1 VEAQRKTNKQ
11 KKNKMR
17 TYTKVSPVMPA
28 SIQAAAYADTEILFD
43 WHKVEGFK
51 GGSIDSI
58 KVIVR
63 GTDGAAQTMV
73 GIDLLFATSH
83 IPTPSDGINASVD
96 VAPTTLGTTGAAVDT
111 PGWFNNLV
119 GYVPV
124 ASGDFNDA
132 DLIYLNVANVNLS
145 GEEIPV
151 SGDLY
156 VAAIAKGAL
165 DFRTTVQVNE
175 ANFDAGTQTVI
186 TLDTKDA
193 TLLFAPGDV
202 IHAVD
207 DAVLGTIK
215 TVDSATQITLTKANV
230 DAIAN
235 NDVLYN
241 VSPIQLI
248 LSGTV

>member
-1 VEAQRKTNKQ
+1 MINKKTF
-11 KKNKMR
+11 
-17 TYTKVSPVMPA
+17 TKVLPTMPA

-51 GGSIDSI
+51 GASIDGLQL
-58 KVIVR
+58 IVR
-63 GTDGAAQTMV
+63 GTNGADQTMV
-73 GIDLLFATSH
+73 GIDLLFATSN
-83 IPTPSDGINASVD
+83 IPTFSDDVNVSVNT
-96 VAPTTLGTTGAAVDT
+96 APTTLGTTGAAVDT

-124 ASGDFNDA
+124 ASGDFNDG
-132 DLIYLNVANVNLS
+132 DLIYLNIATKS
-145 GEEIPV
+145 GLNIPV

-156 VAAIAKGAL
+156 VAAISKGAL

-175 ANFDAGTQTVI
+175 ANFAAGTQTVI

-193 TLLFAPGDV
+193 TLTFAPGDV

-215 TVDSATQITLTKANV
+215 TVDSATQITLTKAYV

-241 VSPIQLI
+241 VHPIQLM
-248 LSGTV
+248 LSGSI

>member
-1 VEAQRKTNKQ
+1 
-11 KKNKMR
+11 
-17 TYTKVSPVMPA
+17 MPA

-51 GGSIDSI
+51 GGAIDGI

-73 GIDLLFATSH
+73 AIDLLFATSH
-83 IPTPSDGINASVD
+83 IPTPSDGVNVSVD

-119 GYVPV
+119 GHVPV
-124 ASGDFNDA
+124 LAADFNDA
-132 DLIYLNVANVNLS
+132 DLIYLNIANVNLS

-156 VAAIAKGAL
+156 VAAVAKGAL
-165 DFRTTVQVNE
+165 DFRTTATVNE
-175 ANFDAGTQTVI
+175 SNFAAGTQTVI
-186 TLDTKDA
+186 TIADKDA
-193 TLLFAPGDV
+193 TLGFAPGDV
-202 IHAVD
+202 VHAVD

-215 TVDSATQITLTKANV
+215 TVDSATQITLTKANQ
-230 DAIAN
+230 DAIEDD
-235 NDVLYN
+235 DVIYN

>member
-1 VEAQRKTNKQ
+1 MINKKTF
-11 KKNKMR
+11 
-17 TYTKVSPVMPA
+17 TKVLPTMPA

-51 GGSIDSI
+51 GASIDGLQL
-58 KVIVR
+58 IVR
-63 GTDGAAQTMV
+63 GTNGADQTMV
-73 GIDLLFATSH
+73 GIDLLFATSN
-83 IPTPSDGINASVD
+83 IPTFSDDVNVSVNT
-96 VAPTTLGTTGAAVDT
+96 APTTLGTTGAAVDT

-124 ASGDFNDA
+124 ASGDFNDG
-132 DLIYLNVANVNLS
+132 DLIYLNIATKS
-145 GEEIPV
+145 GLNIPV

-165 DFRTTVQVNE
+165 DFRCTATVNE
-175 ANFDAGTQTVI
+175 SNFAAGTQTVI
-186 TLDTKDA
+186 TLATKDA

-241 VSPIQLI
+241 VHPIQLM
-248 LSGTV
+248 LSGSI

>member
-1 VEAQRKTNKQ
+1 
-11 KKNKMR
+11 MR
-17 TYTKVSPVMPA
+17 TFTKVSPVMPA

-43 WHKVEGFK
+43 WHKVKGFK
-51 GGSIDSI
+51 GTSIDGI

-73 GIDLLFATSH
+73 GIDLLFATTS
-83 IPTPSDGINASVD
+83 IPTPSDDVNVSVD
-96 VAPTTLGTTGAAVDT
+96 QVPTTLGTTGAAVDT

-132 DLIYLNVANVNLS
+132 DLIYLNTANVSLA
-145 GEEIPV
+145 GKEIPV
-151 SGDLY
+151 GPGDLY
-156 VAAIAKGAL
+156 VAAVAKGAL

-175 ANFDAGTQTVI
+175 ANFAAGTQTVI

-215 TVDSATQITLTKANV
+215 TVDSATQITLTKANEE
-230 DAIAN
+230 AIEN

-248 LSGTV
+248 LSGTR

>member
-1 VEAQRKTNKQ
+1 
-11 KKNKMR
+11 MR

-43 WHKVEGFK
+43 WHKIEGFK
-51 GGSIDSI
+51 GGAIDGI

-63 GTDGAAQTMV
+63 GTDGADQTMV

-83 IPTPSDGINASVD
+83 IPTPSDSANVSID
-96 VAPTTLGTTGAAVDT
+96 VAPPTLGTTGAAVDT

-124 ASGDFNDA
+124 VAGDFNDG
-132 DLIYLNVANVNLS
+132 DLIYLNIANVNLS

-175 ANFDAGTQTVI
+175 ANFAAGAQTVI
-186 TLDTKDA
+186 TLDTKVA
-193 TLLFAPGDV
+193 SPVFAPGDV

-215 TVDSATQITLTKANV
+215 TVDSDTQITLTTANV

>member
-1 VEAQRKTNKQ
+1 
-11 KKNKMR
+11 
-17 TYTKVSPVMPA
+17 MPA

-51 GGSIDSI
+51 GGAIDGI

-73 GIDLLFATSH
+73 AIDLLFATSH
-83 IPTPSDGINASVD
+83 IPTPSDGVNVSVD

-119 GYVPV
+119 GHVPV
-124 ASGDFNDA
+124 LAADFNDA
-132 DLIYLNVANVNLS
+132 DLIYLNIANVNLS

-156 VAAIAKGAL
+156 VAAVAKGAL
-165 DFRTTVQVNE
+165 DFRTTATVNE
-175 ANFDAGTQTVI
+175 SNFAAGTQTVI
-186 TLDTKDA
+186 TIADKDA
-193 TLLFAPGDV
+193 TLGFAPGDV
-202 IHAVD
+202 VHAVD

-215 TVDSATQITLTKANV
+215 TVDSATQITLTKANQ
-230 DAIAN
+230 DAIEDD
-235 NDVLYN
+235 DVIYN

-248 LSGTV
+248 L

>member
-1 VEAQRKTNKQ
+1 MINKKTF
-11 KKNKMR
+11 
-17 TYTKVSPVMPA
+17 TKVLPTMPA

-51 GGSIDSI
+51 GASIDGLQL
-58 KVIVR
+58 IVR
-63 GTDGAAQTMV
+63 GTNGADQTMV
-73 GIDLLFATSH
+73 GIDLLFATSN
-83 IPTPSDGINASVD
+83 IPTFSDDVNVSVNT
-96 VAPTTLGTTGAAVDT
+96 APTTLGTTGAAVDT

-124 ASGDFNDA
+124 ASGDFNDG
-132 DLIYLNVANVNLS
+132 DLIYLNIATKS
-145 GEEIPV
+145 GLNIPV

-156 VAAIAKGAL
+156 VAAISKGAL

-175 ANFDAGTQTVI
+175 ANFAAGTQTVI

-193 TLLFAPGDV
+193 TLTFAPGDV

-241 VSPIQLI
+241 VHPIQLM
-248 LSGTV
+248 LSGSI